1 MRGFGGGMGGLM
13 AQAQKMQAKI
23 AKVQEEIAA
32 MEVAG
37 ESGGGAVK
45 VVITGK
51 HECKSVVI
59 DPSVVDPEDVEMLQ
73 DLIQLAFNSAQT
85 RLSEISEERMRKE
98 VPLPPGMK
106 LPFCSTCHAPHA
118 DKPTA
123 VDAERIG
130 GFFLQELQDAAN
142 STVLH

>member
-73 DLIQLAFNSAQT
+73 DRSNSPSTA
-85 RLSEISEERMRKE
+85 RRPVSPKSPRSACARK
-98 VPLPPGMK
+98 
-106 LPFCSTCHAPHA
+106 F
-118 DKPTA
+118 
-123 VDAERIG
+123 R
-130 GFFLQELQDAAN
+130 FLR
-142 STVLH
+142 V

>member
-45 VVITGK
+45 VTAAGDMRI
-51 HECKSVVI
+51 KSLTI
-59 DPSVVDPEDVEMLQ
+59 DPSAIDPDDVEMLQ
-73 DLIQLAFNSAQT
+73 DMILAAVNDALDSAETMAGQQMSAVT
-85 RLSEISEERMRKE
+85 GGLNI
-98 VPLPPGMK
+98 PG
-106 LPFCSTCHAPHA
+106 LF
-118 DKPTA
+118 
-123 VDAERIG
+123 
-130 GFFLQELQDAAN
+130 
-142 STVLH
+142 

>member
-1 MRGFGGGMGGLM
+1 MKRILL
-13 AQAQKMQAKI
+13 I
-23 AKVQEEIAA
+23 AVLLGTMITATTYFVCIAA
-32 MEVAG
+32 PSVLFG
-37 ESGGGAVK
+37 KGIKGSGNIVTRTIDAPDFDRVDAARAVK

-106 LPFCSTCHAPHA
+106 LPF
-118 DKPTA
+118 
-123 VDAERIG
+123 
-130 GFFLQELQDAAN
+130 
-142 STVLH
+142 

>member
-51 HECKSVVI
+51 HECKRRDRSLGRG
-59 DPSVVDPEDVEMLQ
+59 S
-73 DLIQLAFNSAQT
+73 
-85 RLSEISEERMRKE
+85 RGR
-98 VPLPPGMK
+98 
-106 LPFCSTCHAPHA
+106 
-118 DKPTA
+118 
-123 VDAERIG
+123 
-130 GFFLQELQDAAN
+130 
-142 STVLH
+142 

>member
-51 HECKSVVI
+51 S
-59 DPSVVDPEDVEMLQ
+59 
-73 DLIQLAFNSAQT
+73 
-85 RLSEISEERMRKE
+85 
-98 VPLPPGMK
+98 
-106 LPFCSTCHAPHA
+106 
-118 DKPTA
+118 
-123 VDAERIG
+123 
-130 GFFLQELQDAAN
+130 
-142 STVLH
+142 

>member
-23 AKVQEEIAA
+23 AKVQE
-32 MEVAG
+32 EVAG

-106 LPFCSTCHAPHA
+106 LPF
-118 DKPTA
+118 
-123 VDAERIG
+123 
-130 GFFLQELQDAAN
+130 
-142 STVLH
+142 

>member
-59 DPSVVDPEDVEMLQ
+59 DPDP
-73 DLIQLAFNSAQT
+73 T
-85 RLSEISEERMRKE
+85 RLQQRADPSLRNLRGAHAQGSSASSGYEAAVLISLTRSER
-98 VPLPPGMK
+98 
-106 LPFCSTCHAPHA
+106 
-118 DKPTA
+118 
-123 VDAERIG
+123 
-130 GFFLQELQDAAN
+130 
-142 STVLH
+142 

>member
-59 DPSVVDPEDVEMLQ
+59 PSLRNLRGAHAQGSSASSGYEAAV
-73 DLIQLAFNSAQT
+73 LISLT
-85 RLSEISEERMRKE
+85 RSER
-98 VPLPPGMK
+98 
-106 LPFCSTCHAPHA
+106 
-118 DKPTA
+118 
-123 VDAERIG
+123 
-130 GFFLQELQDAAN
+130 
-142 STVLH
+142 

>member
-59 DPSVVDPEDVEMLQ
+59 DSSVVDPEDVEMLQ

-106 LPFCSTCHAPHA
+106 LPF
-118 DKPTA
+118 
-123 VDAERIG
+123 
-130 GFFLQELQDAAN
+130 
-142 STVLH
+142 

>member
-106 LPFCSTCHAPHA
+106 LP
-118 DKPTA
+118 
-123 VDAERIG
+123 
-130 GFFLQELQDAAN
+130 L
-142 STVLH
+142 

>member
-73 DLIQLAFNSAQT
+73 DLIQLAFNS
-85 RLSEISEERMRKE
+85 EISEERMRKE

-106 LPFCSTCHAPHA
+106 LPF
-118 DKPTA
+118 
-123 VDAERIG
+123 
-130 GFFLQELQDAAN
+130 
-142 STVLH
+142 

>member
-73 DLIQLAFNSAQT
+73 DLVLAAVNEAIRVGRATMDREVSAIT
-85 RLSEISEERMRKE
+85 GGI
-98 VPLPPGMK
+98 K
-106 LPFCSTCHAPHA
+106 LPG
-118 DKPTA
+118 
-123 VDAERIG
+123 II
-130 GFFLQELQDAAN
+130 
-142 STVLH
+142 

>member
-1 MRGFGGGMGGLM
+1 MVRLTTLPSRRTPTDGLNDFLNKGTQYAWIRRRHGRSHGSGSEDAGQDCQGAGGNRCDG
-13 AQAQKMQAKI
+13 
-23 AKVQEEIAA
+23 
-32 MEVAG
+32 VAG

-106 LPFCSTCHAPHA
+106 LPF
-118 DKPTA
+118 
-123 VDAERIG
+123 
-130 GFFLQELQDAAN
+130 
-142 STVLH
+142 

>member
-59 DPSVVDPEDVEMLQ
+59 DPSVVDPED
-73 DLIQLAFNSAQT
+73 LIQLAFNSAQT

-106 LPFCSTCHAPHA
+106 LPF
-118 DKPTA
+118 
-123 VDAERIG
+123 
-130 GFFLQELQDAAN
+130 
-142 STVLH
+142 